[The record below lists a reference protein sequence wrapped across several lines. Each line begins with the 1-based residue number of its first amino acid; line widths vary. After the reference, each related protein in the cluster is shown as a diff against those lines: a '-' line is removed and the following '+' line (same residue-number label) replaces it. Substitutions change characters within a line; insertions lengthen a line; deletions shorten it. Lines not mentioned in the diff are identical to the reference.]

1 MLRGTPSW
9 LNSAITILKAF
20 MFKQGATFSL
30 LHQAPQSTH
39 LILAHHPCSS
49 LFDREGTV
57 VQKLKGVTVRNAG
70 VWCEGFSLLPAVYP
84 IVTHPRIEGPQFIFT
99 PMS

>member
-9 LNSAITILKAF
+9 LNTAITILKAF

-30 LHQAPQSTH
+30 LHQAPQSTY
-39 LILAHHPCSS
+39 LILAHHPGSS

-57 VQKLKGVTVRNAG
+57 VQKRKG
-70 VWCEGFSLLPAVYP
+70 SL
-84 IVTHPRIEGPQFIFT
+84 
-99 PMS
+99 